1 MHTQGLDYWEKKDIR
16 HEKPLPFVGSVGRI
30 IRQKMSMTEYFT
42 ELYKKYPEE
51 KLVAYYFSREPAV
64 VLRDPELVKHVLVT
78 DFQYF
83 YRRGIN
89 YHRDVTEPMLKNL
102 FFADGDLWKLLR
114 QRLTPA
120 FTSGKLKAMFPL
132 IVVRTERLQHMA
144 RAAGGER
151 LGLMQS
157 LAGLAA
163 LLSQFQAAPSA
174 NTLRTPLKDPAGHV
188 VQSIKGGVPLSLTFR
203 KNK

>member
-1 MHTQGLDYWEKKDIR
+1 MIELVVIAVVLVLYVFSTQGLDYWEKKDIR

-132 IVVRTERLQHMA
+132 IVASVW
-144 RAAGGER
+144 G
-151 LGLMQS
+151 
-157 LAGLAA
+157 
-163 LLSQFQAAPSA
+163 
-174 NTLRTPLKDPAGHV
+174 
-188 VQSIKGGVPLSLTFR
+188 
-203 KNK
+203 